1 MLLKVSRLQLSEV
14 VSIETL
20 KIIPLFKEDR
30 LHLNVK
36 LAKIPF
42 IIMYLKFKVELSSP
56 RTGILS
62 LIRLDSGQE

>member
-62 LIRLDSGQE
+62 LIRFDSGQE

>member
-42 IIMYLKFKVELSSP
+42 IIMYLKFKVEFHSNEGP
-56 RTGILS
+56 FFKLS
-62 LIRLDSGQE
+62 L